1 MRRVKR
7 TSFQLYFNRR
17 VHFLMLL
24 CPSSCIDEL
33 YVCLCVFF
41 SFDLFWVY
49 FFFGCLFV
57 CFFQLSPFSKQ
68 NDTFGAKKERKNMP
82 LVIFIFKVVP
92 KNESSEHRRC
102 LTRKKHKSTIEYMTH
117 CKLYL
122 FLKPQLE
129 CYIKHACN

>member
-33 YVCLCVFF
+33 YVCLCVCFF
-41 SFDLFWVY
+41 LLICFEFI
-49 FFFGCLFV
+49 FFFWLFV
-57 CFFQLSPFSKQ
+57 CLLFPGLVYFQNKTTLLVQ
-68 NDTFGAKKERKNMP
+68 KKERKNMP

-92 KNESSEHRRC
+92 KIESSEHRRC
-102 LTRKKHKSTIEYMTH
+102 LT
-117 CKLYL
+117 
-122 FLKPQLE
+122 LE
-129 CYIKHACN
+129 KNIKVQSSI